1 MQQAALLLQKTLRGR
16 SVQLRIQKGRQLK
29 QDLITAMMIENPVT
43 DEDQEMVDR
52 QLEEGRRIM
61 MEHESLQS
69 KVKHPK
75 TENGGFSIWKG
86 P

>member
-1 MQQAALLLQKTLRGR
+1 MLLQKTLRGR

-43 DEDQEMVDR
+43 DEDQEKVDR
-52 QLEEGRRIM
+52 QVEEGRRIM

-69 KVKHPK
+69 KVLHPK
-75 TENGGFSIWKG
+75 TEHGGFSI
-86 P
+86 

>member
-43 DEDQEMVDR
+43 EEDQEKVDR
-52 QLEEGRRIM
+52 QVEEGNRIM

-69 KVKHPK
+69 KVC
-75 TENGGFSIWKG
+75 NVSNYSVLLNN
-86 P
+86 